1 MLKKIFCFHQNLIQK
16 NQNQNLKK
24 AWQRGKNFKKER
36 LLKFKKKKE
45 KNINNELV
53 KKYFTDYQRPSE
65 LHKTESK
72 KNKDQVYLIK
82 NVLNK
87 MKKEALKR
95 CLRIKNL

>member
-1 MLKKIFCFHQNLIQK
+1 M
-16 NQNQNLKK
+16 
-24 AWQRGKNFKKER
+24 AER
-36 LLKFKKKKE
+36 EKFKKGKIAEIEKKKR

-53 KKYFTDYQRPSE
+53 KKYFTDYERPSE